1 MSTNVDTAQVAAAAG
16 RVRATARQADVCAQ
30 GVLAVRQS
38 LDMRIAASAHI
49 EGRLRAL
56 SESVASQTAG
66 LTRHVAFLTW
76 ASSRYETAESAVRG
90 GLPPGQAGYTRVA
103 GSTTTAARQSGPGN
117 QDKGGVHP
125 PKPWNDAIREWTRDV
140 LGADADVQE
149 GWVDFVGAVPVV
161 GTILG
166 TQETI
171 ANAHEGGSGVDG
183 LDLFLLVAGEGVSQ
197 GWGVPGLGT
206 LTGLVQSYTH
216 IVLSDQFQQGV
227 VDLLPDSAIDFLA
240 SDANNAF
247 VNAVTGVGAGISD
260 VVEGT
265 AKAAGGVWDW
275 VNPW

>member
-1 MSTNVDTAQVAAAAG
+1 VTINVDTSQVAAAAA
-16 RVRATARQADVCAQ
+16 RVRPLAGGAESRAQAVTAVQR
-30 GVLAVRQS
+30 G
-38 LDMRIAASAHI
+38 LDLRIAASAHI

-56 SESVASQTAG
+56 SGSVASQAAG
-66 LTRHVAFLTW
+66 LNRHVAFLTW
-76 ASSRYETAESAVRG
+76 VSARYETAESTVRG

-117 QDKGGVHP
+117 QDEGGVHP

-166 TQETI
+166 AQETI
-171 ANAHEGGSGVDG
+171 ANAHEGGPGVNG

-197 GWGVPGLGT
+197 GWGIPGLGT

-227 VDLLPDSAIDFLA
+227 VDMLPDSAIDFLA

-247 VNAVTGVGAGISD
+247 VNAVSGVGAGISD

>member
-1 MSTNVDTAQVAAAAG
+1 MSIDVDTGQVAASSA
-16 RVRATARQADVCAQ
+16 RVRPLAGGAESRAQAVTAVQR
-30 GVLAVRQS
+30 G
-38 LDMRIAASAHI
+38 LDLRIAASTHI

-56 SESVASQTAG
+56 SGSLASQAAA
-66 LTRHVAFLTW
+66 LTRHVAFLAW
-76 ASSRYETAESAVRG
+76 VSSRYQTAESTVRG

-103 GSTTTAARQSGPGN
+103 GSTTTAAPSSGTDN

-125 PKPWNDAIREWTRDV
+125 PTPWNDVIRQWTRDV
-140 LGADADVQE
+140 LGADDDVQE
-149 GWVDFVGAVPVV
+149 GWVDLVGAVPLV

-166 TQETI
+166 VQETM

-216 IVLSDQFQQGV
+216 LLLSDQFQQGV
-227 VDLLPDSAIDFLA
+227 VDILPDSAIDFLA

-247 VNAVTGVGAGISD
+247 VSAVTGVGAGITD
-260 VVEGT
+260 VAEGA
-265 AKAAGGVWDW
+265 AKAAVGVWDW